1 MHEEQV
7 ENFKPLQDYE
17 HEKFIAR
24 ELRCDNYRMSF
35 QTFMRKYILELK
47 NGNKRKN
54 FPEHNTFTIYKL
66 RKLYSYLTSGLTSFI
81 PRADKSASLLSKK
94 PSGRAPF
101 TCLTSELAICDAVI
115 AVCLR
120 SPEGS
125 IVLFGI
131 FLYESVSTDV

>member
-7 ENFKPLQDYE
+7 KTLNLFRTMN
-17 HEKFIAR
+17 KFIVR
-24 ELRCDNYRMSF
+24 ELWCDYYRMS
-35 QTFMRKYILELK
+35 FMRKYILEQK
-47 NGNKRKN
+47 NGNKSKN
-54 FPEHNTFTIYKL
+54 FPEHNTFTSYKL
-66 RKLYSYLTSGLTSFI
+66 RNLYSYLTSGLTSFI

-101 TCLTSELAICDAVI
+101 SCLTSELAICD

-125 IVLFGI
+125 IVLFCI